1 MVTSFGLETSLEAMM
16 AQNPDDVTGVEVT
29 GSDAI
34 SYDYMQATNSDLDL
48 ILPVTI
54 ALLVIATALFF
65 RSIVTPI
72 ITLGTIGVGLGVS
85 QIFPY
90 LVGTYVNS
98 VDYTVTT
105 VLLTVLIGVG
115 TDYSI
120 FIIARHREERING
133 LPLFDAIKK
142 SITWAGESIVTSGA
156 TVIIS
161 FFALATT
168 TMVMLQ
174 TMGLI
179 VGLGVIVTLLASLTV
194 APALTA
200 ILGDRIFWP
209 NSGKRFEKYSESIRE
224 KNQQRGGYFA
234 RSGKFS
240 VKHGKAI
247 ILIAIVV
254 TVPAFYLYATTTQTY
269 DVIGSASNSLESIAG
284 INTLT
289 DSFGGGRMLPTYVVV
304 TFSEPILY
312 SDGSFNLAEMATL
325 NSISSYLAS
334 HSGVDKVT
342 GPTMPFGQLLHTRQ

>member
-1 MVTSFGLETSLEAMM
+1 MSQASKLPVQMQSH
-16 AQNPDDVTGVEVT
+16 
-29 GSDAI
+29 
-34 SYDYMQATNSDLDL
+34 YDYMQATNSDLDL

-98 VDYTVTT
+98 VDYTVST

-133 LPLFDAIKK
+133 LPLFEAIKQ

-161 FFALATT
+161 FLALATT
-168 TMVMLQ
+168 SMVMLQ

-179 VGLGVIVTLLASLTV
+179 IGLGVIVTLLASLNCC
-194 APALTA
+194 A
-200 ILGDRIFWP
+200 
-209 NSGKRFEKYSESIRE
+209 SINCDFRR
-224 KNQQRGGYFA
+224 Q
-234 RSGKFS
+234 
-240 VKHGKAI
+240 
-247 ILIAIVV
+247 
-254 TVPAFYLYATTTQTY
+254 
-269 DVIGSASNSLESIAG
+269 
-284 INTLT
+284 
-289 DSFGGGRMLPTYVVV
+289 
-304 TFSEPILY
+304 
-312 SDGSFNLAEMATL
+312 NL
-325 NSISSYLAS
+325 LA
-334 HSGVDKVT
+334 
-342 GPTMPFGQLLHTRQ
+342 